1 MATIR
6 CPNCG
11 YSENLN
17 LHGRYLLECDQC
29 GQKFMAAIIS
39 SKQLPTV
46 QIVCPNCG
54 RSEEMTIAED
64 VHLRVTCSECG
75 YVFEKGSDPE

>member
-17 LHGRYLLECDQC
+17 LHGRYLVECDQC

-54 RSEEMTIAED
+54 RSEEMTIAG
-64 VHLRVTCSECG
+64 VLSNPFECG
-75 YVFEKGSDPE
+75 YLFEKGSDPE